1 VASAR
6 CQQRQGDQTAMIA
19 EKPAREITR
28 TYEPFDEDMPTW
40 YRDAVVRILHVQAR
54 IETEYPMYP
63 ERTLLPAMRL
73 APSPEDWVRYA
84 SYWAQE
90 VEHASYWLKMLDDL
104 GVKVD
109 EAFMSTPKPIYI
121 FDMRDEGKTWS
132 DWAFFSFFADRQGAY
147 MAWEWIGS
155 SYGPFERIAERAWRE
170 EEGHAQMGYE
180 MLCDVCASPSGRAE
194 AQEKLA
200 TWYPA
205 GLDMFGRSD
214 STRQYDYIRWGLRRR
229 TNEEMRQ
236 AFRDEVD
243 AVLRKVGLTPP
254 DPLANRRFV

>member
-1 VASAR
+1 
-6 CQQRQGDQTAMIA
+6 MIA

-28 TYEPFDEDMPTW
+28 TYEPFDADMPPW
-40 YRDAVVRILHVQAR
+40 YREAVIHLLTIQAR

-63 ERTLLPAMRL
+63 ERSLLPAMKL
-73 APSPEDWVRYA
+73 APTPDDWVRYA

-90 VEHASYWLKMLDDL
+90 VEHASYWIKMLDEL

-109 EAFMSTPKPIYI
+109 EQFMSTPKPIYI
-121 FDMRDEGKTWS
+121 FDLRDEARTWVE
-132 DWAFFSFFADRQGAY
+132 WAYFSFFADRQGAN

-155 SYGPFERIAERAWRE
+155 SYGPFARVAERAWRE

-180 MLCDVCASPSGRAE
+180 MLKGVCATPEGRAL

-200 TWYPA
+200 LWYPA

-214 STRQYDYIRWGLRRR
+214 STRQYAYLRWGLRRR
-229 TNEEMRQ
+229 TNDEMRR
-236 AFRDEVD
+236 AFQTEVD
-243 AVLRKVGLTPP
+243 AVLRRLGLEPP
-254 DPLANRRFV
+254 DPLANRRFL